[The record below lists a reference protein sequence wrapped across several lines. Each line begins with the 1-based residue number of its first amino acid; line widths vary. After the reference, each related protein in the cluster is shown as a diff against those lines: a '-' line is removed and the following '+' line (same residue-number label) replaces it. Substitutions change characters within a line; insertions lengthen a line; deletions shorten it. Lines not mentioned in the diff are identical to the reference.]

1 MIKIKL
7 LNYKKTERLLKK
19 YNLPLAKSKFYDITE
34 KIKFPVV
41 LKVEGI
47 LHKTEEGAVKIIN
60 NKLELENFIKKFKKN
75 ILMQEFIK
83 GNEVIVGSKKD
94 PQFGNVIMFGLG
106 GIFVEVL
113 KDISF
118 RICPVNKK
126 DALDMIKEI
135 KGFKVLQG
143 YRGEKANINK
153 IADIIVETSNLVEKE
168 NIEEIDFNPVIV
180 NNKEAKIVDAKI
192 IK

>member
-7 LNYKKTERLLKK
+7 LNYKKTEQLLKK
-19 YNLPLAKSKFYDITE
+19 YNLPSAKSKFYDITE

-47 LHKTEEGAVKIIN
+47 LHKTEEGAVKIIS
-60 NKLELENFIKKFKKN
+60 NKLELENFTKKFKKN

-94 PQFGNVIMFGLG
+94 LQFGNVIMFGLG

-153 IADIIVETSNLVEKE
+153 IADIIVKTSNLVEKE
-168 NIEEIDFNPVIV
+168 NIEELDFNPIIV

>member
-60 NKLELENFIKKFKKN
+60 NKLELENFTKKFKKN

-94 PQFGNVIMFGLG
+94 PQFGNVIIFGLG

-118 RICPVNKK
+118 RVCPVNKK

-153 IADIIVETSNLVEKE
+153 IADIIVKTSNLVEKE
-168 NIEEIDFNPVIV
+168 KVEEIDFNPIIV